1 MYLKTDTPKRSIR
14 YQPTDD
20 GELYIIGGENHK
32 TGQGQDMMEHFKALR
47 RFADELLM
55 TMKF

>member
-47 RFADELLM
+47 RFADEL
-55 TMKF
+55 F